1 MMEDE
6 VRKRIRGQILGQ
18 GEINDDSK
26 LEALATRRMYRLSI
40 VMRKTQASAEMEKLS
55 EEQVEWWC
63 ISLSSA
69 GHVNCETLDMQ
80 VWGSGE
86 RFELGTYEFGTH
98 QYIDDS

>member
-1 MMEDE
+1 MEDE

-55 EEQVEWWC
+55 EE
-63 ISLSSA
+63 
-69 GHVNCETLDMQ
+69 
-80 VWGSGE
+80 
-86 RFELGTYEFGTH
+86 
-98 QYIDDS
+98 